1 VIVPVHVWSIR
12 CEPAAFSRARRIAF
26 PPVGTIPIPTR
37 LKNRVTERNGKMAE
51 KKLAAVGLEPDTEKQ
66 PTQTQVELE
75 TQIAELRA
83 EISRLTDTVTAIGS
97 GAKAVV
103 QGEAELMA
111 ERVRERVREEPISTL
126 LTVAGVAF
134 LFGLL
139 ARR

>member
-1 VIVPVHVWSIR
+1 
-12 CEPAAFSRARRIAF
+12 
-26 PPVGTIPIPTR
+26 
-37 LKNRVTERNGKMAE
+37 MAE
-51 KKLAAVGLEPDTEKQ
+51 KKFAAVGLEPDTEKQ

>member
-1 VIVPVHVWSIR
+1 
-12 CEPAAFSRARRIAF
+12 
-26 PPVGTIPIPTR
+26 
-37 LKNRVTERNGKMAE
+37 MAE